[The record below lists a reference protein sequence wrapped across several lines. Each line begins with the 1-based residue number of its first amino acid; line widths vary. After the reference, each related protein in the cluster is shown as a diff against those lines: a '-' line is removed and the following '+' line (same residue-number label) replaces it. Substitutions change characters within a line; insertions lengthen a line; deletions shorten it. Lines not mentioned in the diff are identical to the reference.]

1 MLTIVVDVSSESKH
15 IVMYTN
21 LENHTLQK
29 LSSPKCYKGFS
40 DIFDHFRRSCEALS
54 VK

>member
-1 MLTIVVDVSSESKH
+1 MFTSVVDVSSDLKH

-29 LSSPKCYKGFS
+29 LSSSKCRKGFS